1 MTQPP
6 ETAGRERT
14 TIEIGGATPPA
25 QATPTER
32 VQVKDSSVRKLEPLQ
47 NAALWIL
54 LSLIVIG
61 VVLTGMILGQWLYAA
76 PVPPSGADL
85 TEDHLQAY
93 QKLTELHQQ
102 QHREMF
108 QVVVASAFLPL
119 VTAVLGYL
127 FGIQRHAT
135 E

>member
-6 ETAGRERT
+6 DTAEKT
-14 TIEIGGATPPA
+14 TITIGGATPPA

-32 VQVKDSSVRKLEPLQ
+32 VPVGESNVRKLEPLQ

-54 LSLIVIG
+54 AALLAIG
-61 VVLTGMILGQWLYAA
+61 VILTAMILGQWLYGA
-76 PVPPSGADL
+76 PQPPAGLQNL
-85 TEDHLQAY
+85 TDEHFQVY

-127 FGIQRHAT
+127 FGIQRRSGD
-135 E
+135 

>member
-1 MTQPP
+1 MTQAP
-6 ETAGRERT
+6 EAASP

-32 VQVKDSSVRKLEPLQ
+32 VSVKDSSVRKLEPLQ
-47 NAALWIL
+47 NAALSIL
-54 LSLIVIG
+54 LALILVG
-61 VVLTGMILGQWLYAA
+61 VGLTGMILGQWLYGA
-76 PVPPSGADL
+76 PKPPEGLQNL
-85 TEDHLQAY
+85 TDEHLQVY
-93 QKLTELHQQ
+93 QKLTEMHQQ

-127 FGIQRHAT
+127 FGIQRRSGD
-135 E
+135 

>member
-1 MTQPP
+1 MTQAP
-6 ETAGRERT
+6 EAASP

-32 VQVKDSSVRKLEPLQ
+32 VSVKDSSVRKLEPLQ
-47 NAALWIL
+47 NAALSIL
-54 LSLIVIG
+54 LALIVVG
-61 VVLTGMILGQWLYAA
+61 VGLTGMILGQWLYGA
-76 PVPPSGADL
+76 PKPPEGLQNL
-85 TEDHLQAY
+85 TDEHLQVY
-93 QKLTELHQQ
+93 QKLTEMHQQ

-127 FGIQRHAT
+127 FGIQRRSGD
-135 E
+135 